1 MGWWLGC
8 GCRGLE
14 KWWWCWGL
22 GLGWE
27 WPLREGVSGVFLIQI
42 RYFLGGDLIGG
53 GARGRSSR
61 RYEEIEV
68 W

>member
-1 MGWWLGC
+1 MLGF
-8 GCRGLE
+8 GF
-14 KWWWCWGL
+14 GL
-22 GLGWE
+22 GVAIERGCV
-27 WPLREGVSGVFLIQI
+27 GDFLIQV

-53 GARGRSSR
+53 GARGRRSS